1 MLNQVAVGRHF
12 AEENPYLAPLNE
24 YVSYGRQR
32 FRDWFFSVLDVP
44 DAETQFN
51 ADEYLDHSLPHK
63 PIIYISPNEIYSMH
77 SLVLQHLDTIAES
90 QRDPMRALVA
100 ELGGAPQQNGAGSTE
115 LEQARAG
122 EIPLELKGKLAE
134 LHDPRS
140 GEKALFAA
148 TKRYVLYL
156 LKVQPAENL
165 LMALIEEV
173 TPQHEEAW
181 EMVVR
186 EEVAAS
192 GKAQMAKRSNSSP
205 NLSGPSME
213 DIKG

>member
-12 AEENPYLAPLNE
+12 ADENPYLAPLND
-24 YVSYGRQR
+24 YISYGRQR

-77 SLVLQHLDTIAES
+77 SLVLQHLDTIAEGP
-90 QRDPMRALVA
+90 RDPMRALVS
-100 ELGGAPQQNGAGSTE
+100 ELGGAPQQNAGGTSE
-115 LEQARAG
+115 LDQARAG
-122 EIPLELKGKLAE
+122 EIPLELKGKFAE
-134 LHDPRS
+134 MSDPRS
-140 GEKALFAA
+140 EEKALFAA

-156 LKVQPAENL
+156 LKVQPAQNL
-165 LMALIEEV
+165 LQALIDEV

-181 EMVVR
+181 GIVVG
-186 EEVAAS
+186 EEFAAS
-192 GKAQMAKRSNSSP
+192 SKAQAARRSQSSP
-205 NLSGPSME
+205 NLSGPSIE
-213 DIKG
+213 DVRG